1 MKASVFVCSEVSR
14 AHCRRHCSDTAVC
27 IQKKK
32 PGTSKRKP
40 VRPLWKTTRRI
51 LKKTRQ
57 WSDQTILPC
66 PISGSASKEMPT
78 GYRRKICTL
87 LATAALFTIV
97 AIQTQHA
104 RPSADAR
111 VRQRGTPRTQ
121 KTTARLCFT
130 QGAAV

>member
-1 MKASVFVCSEVSR
+1 MCVCSEVSR

-27 IQKKK
+27 IQKKNQVLRNVNRCGRYGK
-32 PGTSKRKP
+32 PRGGSSKN
-40 VRPLWKTTRRI
+40 
-51 LKKTRQ
+51 RQ